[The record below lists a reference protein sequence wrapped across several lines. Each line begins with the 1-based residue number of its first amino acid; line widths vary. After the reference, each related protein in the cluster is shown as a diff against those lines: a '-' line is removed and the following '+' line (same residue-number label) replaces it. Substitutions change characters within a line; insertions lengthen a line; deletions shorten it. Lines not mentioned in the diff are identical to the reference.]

1 MSSPTQRSLALMRE
15 RGYTCAVVERWN
27 PYAKIRQD
35 LFGFVD
41 VLCIGEPGDTVGVQA
56 TSYSNVSSRV
66 AKIAD
71 AEHWPAVN
79 RVGWRVVVQ
88 GWRKVKGRWAV
99 REVWL

>member
-1 MSSPTQRSLALMRE
+1 MRE

-27 PYAKIRQD
+27 SFAHIRQD
-35 LFGFVD
+35 LFGFID
-41 VLCIGEPGDTVGVQA
+41 VLCIGQAGNTVGVQA
-56 TSYSNVSSRV
+56 CNYTDVSKRV
-66 AKIAD
+66 EKIAN

-88 GWRKVKGRWAV
+88 GWRKVRGRWTC